1 MKIAMHLQFLF
12 YTLAL
17 MKKIRYIMALLLVVV
32 VVVESAGFSMI
43 NYCTGKI
50 RVIPAISNI
59 EMGQEIKCLKEQN
72 AEFENLCDIEPCC
85 SHCSDSHK
93 QLSLCDDNHI
103 APGIHS
109 HHHEGKCVK
118 SFLFQLLPLQKTL
131 SYCLPIFVSN
141 IIYIIDITI
150 QDVFEA
156 VALKYVP
163 LTPKY
168 PGRTILAHIQ
178 SFLI

>member
-1 MKIAMHLQFLF
+1 MKIAMDLQYLF

-72 AEFENLCDIEPCC
+72 PEFDNLCKTEPCC
-85 SHCSDSHK
+85 SHCSDSQK
-93 QLSLCDDNHI
+93 QLTLWDGNHI
-103 APGIHS
+103 APGFHT
-109 HHHEGKCVK
+109 HHHEGKCIK

-131 SYCLPIFVSN
+131 SYCIPVFVSN

-156 VALKYVP
+156 VALKYIP
-163 LTPKY
+163 ITPKY
-168 PGRTILAHIQ
+168 LGRTILARIQ
-178 SFLI
+178 TFLI